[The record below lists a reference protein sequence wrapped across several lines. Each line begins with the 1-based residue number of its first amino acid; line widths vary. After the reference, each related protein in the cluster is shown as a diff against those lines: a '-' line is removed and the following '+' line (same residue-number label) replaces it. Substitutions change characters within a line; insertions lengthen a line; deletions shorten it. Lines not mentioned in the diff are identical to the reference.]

1 MSRIIDFINFSKNEG
16 GIELKTNEKW
26 IDYKQKKTFEERQ
39 NESQAILNKY
49 KDKVPVIVNE
59 CSKDFQDKI
68 KRKML
73 VQRELTVS
81 QYLYSLRTKF
91 NIGSEESLLIF
102 VNNNMPM
109 SSITVGYLYEKSKDK
124 DGFLYITVLKENA
137 FG

>member
-16 GIELKTNEKW
+16 DIVLKTNEKW

-49 KDKVPVIVNE
+49 KDKVPVIINE

-73 VQRELTVS
+73 VQKELTIT
-81 QYLYSLRTKF
+81 QYLYNLRTKF
-91 NIGSEESLLIF
+91 NIGSEESLVIF
-102 VNNNMPM
+102 VNNSMPM
-109 SSITVGYLYEKSKDK
+109 SSITLGYLYEKSKDK

>member
-16 GIELKTNEKW
+16 DIVLKTNEKW

-49 KDKVPVIVNE
+49 KDKVPVIINE

-73 VQRELTVS
+73 VQKELTIT
-81 QYLYSLRTKF
+81 QYLYNLRTKF
-91 NIGSEESLLIF
+91 NIGSEESLVIF
-102 VNNNMPM
+102 VNNSMPM
-109 SSITVGYLYEKSKDK
+109 SSITLGYLYEKSKDK
-124 DGFLYITVLKENA
+124 DGFLYITILKENA

>member
-16 GIELKTNEKW
+16 ENVLKTNEKW
-26 IDYKQKKTFEERQ
+26 IEYKQKKTFEERQ

-49 KDKVPVIVNE
+49 KDKVPVIINE

-73 VQRELTVS
+73 VQKELTIT
-81 QYLYSLRTKF
+81 QYLYNLRTKF
-91 NIGSEESLLIF
+91 NIGSEESLVIF
-102 VNNNMPM
+102 VNNSMPM
-109 SSITVGYLYEKSKDK
+109 SSITLGYLYEKSKDK